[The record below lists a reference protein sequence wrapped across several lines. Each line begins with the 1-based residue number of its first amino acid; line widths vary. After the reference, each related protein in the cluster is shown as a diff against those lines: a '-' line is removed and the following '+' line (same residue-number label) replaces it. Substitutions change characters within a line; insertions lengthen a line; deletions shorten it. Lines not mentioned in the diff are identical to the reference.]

1 MSYVCFTQKITL
13 INCFA
18 YIFCILFRWILSLLS
33 LRFICTA
40 TKLPPA
46 VMLFPLMDVQL
57 HPGCVTQAGLV
68 VEYVLYIFS
77 WFWWL
82 NRAFFKNLIS
92 EKLWHFDL
100 QKQTRCQTRSN
111 QRCKLTSKIGLTG
124 PTPNKESQVELICAA
139 LNHISLKEPHTHIS
153 TQQMADCFSV
163 LCEIRHD
170 CGRFSPEGHIS
181 CTQEAYVLWF
191 YNMGENKPGLRKCS
205 TLANAETL
213 EDIERAV
220 LLTVPAS
227 LRTAFKYNKGVG
239 YSVSADV
246 ISLWL
251 VRKQLQRGVW
261 IYQVWILKFYSK
273 YSQVLSFS
281 TSIDRI

>member
-18 YIFCILFRWILSLLS
+18 YIFCILLRWILSLLS

-191 YNMGENKPGLRKCS
+191 YNMGEKTNPVCGNALRWPTLRRLKTSKGLCCWLSQRHRARRLNITKESVFSVCRCHF
-205 TLANAETL
+205 TVTGEKTAAEGGLNISSVNTK
-213 EDIERAV
+213 V
-220 LLTVPAS
+220 LQQIQS
-227 LRTAFKYNKGVG
+227 
-239 YSVSADV
+239 
-246 ISLWL
+246 
-251 VRKQLQRGVW
+251 
-261 IYQVWILKFYSK
+261 
-273 YSQVLSFS
+273 SF
-281 TSIDRI
+281 IF